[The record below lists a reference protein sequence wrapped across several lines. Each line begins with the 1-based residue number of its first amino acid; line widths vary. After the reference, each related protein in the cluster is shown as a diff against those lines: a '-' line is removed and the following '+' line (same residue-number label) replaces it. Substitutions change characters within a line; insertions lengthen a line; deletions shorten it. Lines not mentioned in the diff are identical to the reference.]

1 MRAYVGACGTM
12 NASPCTYRPFD
23 SERPMTHTATIVYIH
38 ACALR
43 LCPFVN
49 ALFSRCLLLLVLSV
63 LSLSLSLPPFLLLS
77 LPLFPSLSPNLSV
90 TVSPSISRSF
100 TPLFPRIF
108 VSIRCIYSVA
118 YTYTDSRGLQF
129 LSKYRPIAI
138 RFAYR
143 HCCRYAR

>member
-1 MRAYVGACGTM
+1 MGACGTM

-63 LSLSLSLPPFLLLS
+63 SLFLSLCLPFFFFLFLSSPLFPLICLSLSLPQFLVRS
-77 LPLFPSLSPNLSV
+77 LAIPPYLRFYPVYILG
-90 TVSPSISRSF
+90 SIH
-100 TPLFPRIF
+100 
-108 VSIRCIYSVA
+108 
-118 YTYTDSRGLQF
+118 TYTDSRGLQF
-129 LSKYRPIAI
+129 PSKYRPIAI